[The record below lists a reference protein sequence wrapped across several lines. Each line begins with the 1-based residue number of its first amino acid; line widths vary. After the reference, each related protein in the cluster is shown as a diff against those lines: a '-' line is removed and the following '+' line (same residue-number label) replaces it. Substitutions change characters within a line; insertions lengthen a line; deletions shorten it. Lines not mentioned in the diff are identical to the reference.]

1 MPQKYQIPLCAIISW
16 LAAILFSCTA
26 VANDGKKPPKEPPCE
41 DLRLINLAS
50 ENWCRANGWERDPKS
65 SSWWVQKKKGK
76 KELKAPDTVA
86 YENDESERTLGVD
99 KNIPPQSAVSATP
112 KKELNR
118 LPSVNRVEKTSDEQQ
133 IYWTEGKRIH
143 TDHIS
148 QAPKGGWR

>member
-1 MPQKYQIPLCAIISW
+1 
-16 LAAILFSCTA
+16 
-26 VANDGKKPPKEPPCE
+26 
-41 DLRLINLAS
+41 
-50 ENWCRANGWERDPKS
+50 
-65 SSWWVQKKKGK
+65 VQKKKGK

>member
-1 MPQKYQIPLCAIISW
+1 MSQKHLIPLYAIIGG
-16 LAAILFSCTA
+16 LAAILFSYTA

-41 DLRLINLAS
+41 DLRLINQAS
-50 ENWCRANGWERDPKS
+50 RNWCRANGWERDTK

-76 KELKAPDTVA
+76 KELKAPDILA
-86 YENDESERTLGVD
+86 DENNENERTLGVNE
-99 KNIPPQSAVSATP
+99 NIPPQSTVSAAP

-143 TDHIS
+143 TDHIG